1 MKTLEHVQP
10 ADWAAPRGYSNGVV
24 APYGRRLLAVAGQV
38 GWRPDA
44 TMVTPAAGEDAFVAQ
59 FRQALANVATIV
71 RTAGGEL
78 TDVMSLRLYVIDK
91 RHYLACTRE
100 LGRVYREIFGKHYPA
115 MALIVVAGLLEDSAL
130 LEIEALASIP

>member
-1 MKTLEHVQP
+1 
-10 ADWAAPRGYSNGVV
+10 
-24 APYGRRLLAVAGQV
+24 
-38 GWRPDA
+38 
-44 TMVTPAAGEDAFVAQ
+44 MVTPAAGEDAFVAQ

-130 LEIEALASIP
+130 LEIEALAAIP

>member
-130 LEIEALASIP
+130 LEIEALAAIP

>member
-44 TMVTPAAGEDAFVAQ
+44 TMVTPADGEDAFVAQ

-91 RHYLACTRE
+91 QHYLACTRE

-130 LEIEALASIP
+130 LEIEALAAIP

>member
-44 TMVTPAAGEDAFVAQ
+44 IMVAPAAGEDAFVAQ

-130 LEIEALASIP
+130 LEIEALAAIP